1 MIDYASYVRDLR
13 RQIHK
18 YPEIGFDLP
27 KTLALVKG
35 ELEKWGI
42 PYTEKYGKS
51 SVVATINEEKAGFT
65 NSSETTLTT

>member
-1 MIDYASYVRDLR
+1 MFDYAAYAQRIREQL
-13 RQIHK
+13 HM

-42 PYTEKYGKS
+42 TVYNYS
-51 SVVATINEEKAGFT
+51 ITIG
-65 NSSETTLTT
+65 